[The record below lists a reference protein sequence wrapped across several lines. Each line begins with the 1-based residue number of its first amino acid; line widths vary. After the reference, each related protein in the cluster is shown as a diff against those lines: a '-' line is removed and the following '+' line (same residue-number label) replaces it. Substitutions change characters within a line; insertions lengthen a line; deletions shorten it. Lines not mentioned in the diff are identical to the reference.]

1 MNKLSKFVI
10 WLIVFFGIIL
20 ISVIT
25 IVLISALFAFPI
37 MWLWNWLMPTL
48 FCLAKIDVFQAFG
61 LNMLCGLLIRT
72 RTWNKNQYTD
82 EKISKNPRKIF
93 KEWIKKNKQELE

>member
-1 MNKLSKFVI
+1 MNELSKFVV

-25 IVLISALFAFPI
+25 IGLMSTLFAFPI

-48 FCLAKIDVFQAFG
+48 FCLAKINVFQALG
-61 LNMLCGLLIRT
+61 LNVLCGLLICT
-72 RTWNKNQYTD
+72 RTWNKNQYQA
-82 EKISKNPRKIF
+82 EKISKDPSKIF
-93 KEWIKKNKQELE
+93 KEWIKKNKQELK